1 MVTIRFDIT
10 NNTGTGTSLIYGL
23 PFSTSGHGSFHITW
37 NNQGDRNH
45 IGAYNNSGSMQ
56 LIESGSTTSWS
67 LGNGERILG
76 FGLYFTDD

>member
-1 MVTIRFDIT
+1 LVTIRFDIT
-10 NNTGTGTSLIYGL
+10 NNTGTGTSIVYGL
-23 PFSTSGHGSFHITW
+23 PFTSSGHGSVHITW

-45 IGAYNNSGSMQ
+45 IGGYTNTGSIQ

-76 FGLYFTDD
+76 FGLYFTD